1 METLRKNKILIIGI
15 LSEESSYILQH
26 VEQRSLITRR
36 EYNNLH
42 NSTQS
47 NENTIINLL
56 DKLMGKDDKTCKDFL
71 ALLEE
76 QDIVKTFPRL
86 REISK
91 NTNLPSD
98 HTSGP
103 VQPLPFPSTDVSV
116 PEASVT
122 GGNQLSLY
130 EMSSVPRGI
139 CLIINNENFQKSK
152 RRTGTDKDAMALAK
166 VFSRLKFTVVKCQD
180 KTAAEICNVLKVVS
194 ELNELSDLKKCA
206 VKEWVAGQ
214 FTELKHL
221 PEHGD
226 AFVCCILSHGEKEGV
241 CGTDGTVV
249 HTRDI
254 LSPFNGSNCR
264 KLVEKPKLFFI
275 QACRGGD
282 VQDGVPVYKKRKV
295 EEMDRVLETDNV
307 PVQEC
312 TLPGSDFLV
321 FMANVEQYLSFREPA
336 SGSWFIQ
343 SLCRQ
348 LEESCTRA
356 TDIHDIHTKVKAEV
370 SKKEAKMYC
379 KLAKQSPEVIETL
392 TKKLIFPAEN
402 TATS

>member
-1 METLRKNKILIIGI
+1 METIKNNKTLIMDI
-15 LSEESSYILQH
+15 LSADSSYILQH
-26 VEQRSLITRR
+26 VEQRRLITRR

-42 NSTQS
+42 IPNQS
-47 NENTIINLL
+47 NEKTIINLL

-71 ALLEE
+71 ALLEK
-76 QDIVKTFPRL
+76 QDIVETFPRL

-103 VQPLPFPSTDVSV
+103 VQPLLFPQQ
-116 PEASVT
+116 ASVT

-152 RRTGTDKDAMALAK
+152 TRTGTEKDAMALAK

-180 KTAAEICNVLKVVS
+180 KTAAEIRNVLKVVS

-206 VKEWVAGQ
+206 VKTWVAGQ
-214 FTELKHL
+214 FTELEHL
-221 PEHGD
+221 PKHGD

-241 CGTDGTVV
+241 CGTDEMVV

-254 LSPFNGSNCR
+254 LSPFNGSNCS

-282 VQDGVPVYKKRKV
+282 EQDGVPVYKKRKV
-295 EEMDRVLETDNV
+295 EEMDRVLETDNI
-307 PVQEC
+307 PVQEY
-312 TLPGSDFLV
+312 TLPIRSDFLV
-321 FMANVEQYLSFREPA
+321 FMANVEQYVSVREPA

-356 TDIHDIHTKVKAEV
+356 TDIHDILTKVKAEV
-370 SKKEAKMYC
+370 SKKEAKIDSMQV
-379 KLAKQSPEVIETL
+379 KQSPEVTETL